1 MIPFTVAVYLFQA
14 KNMIWL
20 SILTEFF
27 TTYVFSSG
35 CKKPKE
41 QHIHD
46 HVCTYHSKNYQHSM
60 RDVTQP
66 TNNTAHV
73 TDPNNAQPPRHG
85 VIKRTMG
92 GSLVAG
98 RPRCRAAATA
108 TCCCYWCWA
117 CLLLLRMSLCC
128 RCFFCCVRFVET
140 FVCFMCAH
148 STHRALAYVNA
159 QPPRHGIIKR
169 TIRRSLARS
178 RPPPLPG
185 RRRCYVLLL
194 LLVLGLSDAAAST
207 RCAVLACTV
216 CVFTYV
222 RMELSRVS

>member
-1 MIPFTVAVYLFQA
+1 
-14 KNMIWL
+14 
-20 SILTEFF
+20 
-27 TTYVFSSG
+27 
-35 CKKPKE
+35 
-41 QHIHD
+41 
-46 HVCTYHSKNYQHSM
+46 
-60 RDVTQP
+60 
-66 TNNTAHV
+66 
-73 TDPNNAQPPRHG
+73 
-85 VIKRTMG
+85 MG

>member
-85 VIKRTMG
+85 VIKRTIG
-92 GSLVAG
+92 G
-98 RPRCRAAATA
+98 
-108 TCCCYWCWA
+108 
-117 CLLLLRMSLCC
+117 
-128 RCFFCCVRFVET
+128 
-140 FVCFMCAH
+140 
-148 STHRALAYVNA
+148 
-159 QPPRHGIIKR
+159 
-169 TIRRSLARS
+169 SLARS
-178 RPPPLPG
+178 WPPPLPG
-185 RRRCYVLLL
+185 RRRCCVLLL
-194 LLVLGLSDAAAST
+194 LLLGLSAAAAADY
-207 RCAVLACTV
+207 RCAVVASSAVCEVLRLSCTL
-216 CVFTYV
+216 CVHTARLV
-222 RMELSRVS
+222 RSRTSMRSHQGTIK